1 MKCSVVK
8 SSVVFS
14 WDCDQNIVEHYTK
27 PSDPASEVQCKCL
40 AQCPKKSTGK
50 KSASGFDCVMLVRPK
65 LKRSIDLVMYRGY
78 N

>member
-8 SSVVFS
+8 SSVEFS
-14 WDCDQNIVEHYTK
+14 WDCDQNIEHYTE

-50 KSASGFDCVMLVRPK
+50 KSASGFDCVTLVRPT
-65 LKRSIDLVMYRGY
+65 LKCSIDLVMYRGY